1 MPEEICLPSVQDSR
15 IVINIG
21 PMFFSTDTIG
31 TCERA
36 RARASEERGRER
48 EGGGGK
54 REGGK
59 EGGREGGREGGKDG
73 VCVYIQIYEQLGDL
87 RPEGVCLRQCVV

>member
-48 EGGGGK
+48 EGGGERGRGEK
-54 REGGK
+54 R
-59 EGGREGGREGGKDG
+59 EGGREGGREGRT
-73 VCVYIQIYEQLGDL
+73 VCVYIY
-87 RPEGVCLRQCVV
+87 RSMSN